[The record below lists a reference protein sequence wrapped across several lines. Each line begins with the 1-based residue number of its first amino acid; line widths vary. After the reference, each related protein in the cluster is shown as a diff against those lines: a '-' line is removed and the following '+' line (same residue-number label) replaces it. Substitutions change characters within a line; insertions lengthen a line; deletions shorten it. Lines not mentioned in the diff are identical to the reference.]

1 MKIVGSLRVLGKK
14 KKKKTQNQRFYCSE
28 NLQKIETRCLF
39 IPKKNSKNWNW
50 RLLIIIIIIIKLKI
64 YPKK

>member
-39 IPKKNSKNWNW
+39 IPKKNSKN
-50 RLLIIIIIIIKLKI
+50 
-64 YPKK
+64 